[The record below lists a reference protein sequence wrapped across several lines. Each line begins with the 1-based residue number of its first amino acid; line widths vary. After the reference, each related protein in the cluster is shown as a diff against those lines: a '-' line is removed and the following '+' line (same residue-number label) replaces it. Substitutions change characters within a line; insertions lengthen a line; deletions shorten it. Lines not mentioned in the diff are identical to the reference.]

1 MRSSRPMLCRGCAL
15 SPWAVPLLMF
25 GVTLRAEGQATE
37 VITRAR
43 VGVYV
48 DDNDTQ
54 VQRML
59 VNGRLDFGAI
69 DVSVDEAI
77 DVVTSSS
84 IDVRSSPEL
93 DAVSSAT
100 QNGTATPTMSD
111 VRYQTTLALAYDD
124 DVGHRAAV
132 APTLAIE
139 NDYRSLGIGLRGS
152 IEILD
157 RHTTLGAALIASTD
171 RATSV
176 IDRSFSGTSELIGG
190 SVSVAQVLSATQLL
204 RVRYDGVYRQ
214 GYMASPYRAVRFG
227 RFQTT
232 MIESGAI
239 RFTDTIGY
247 KDGYPEKLPRTRM
260 RHAIDTE
267 WLAELWSGFSVLLG
281 YRFASDDW
289 GLSAHTLTGEV
300 RIVLAEGWVLPIAYR
315 YYDQGAADFWRGK
328 YLMSPTTYDHY
339 SADKELGDVQ
349 GDAGSVGV
357 AYRWDAVA
365 AGEIGGSIDLSAHL
379 MRYVYP
385 DFALLDQRTAVHID
399 LGLTLEL

>member
-1 MRSSRPMLCRGCAL
+1 MPCRGCAL
-15 SPWAVPLLMF
+15 GVFVLLLPLF
-25 GVTLRAEGQATE
+25 GVTWRAQGQVVDVA
-37 VITRAR
+37 TRAR
-43 VGVYV
+43 AGIYV
-48 DDNDTQ
+48 DDNDTE
-54 VQRML
+54 VQRLL
-59 VNGRLDFGAI
+59 VNGRLDFGAF

-139 NDYRSLGIGLRGS
+139 NDYRSLGVGLRGS

-176 IDRSFSGTSELIGG
+176 IDKSFSGTSELIGG
-190 SVSVAQVLSATQLL
+190 SVSVGQILSTTQLL

-227 RFQTT
+227 RFRTT
-232 MIESGAI
+232 MIDSGAI
-239 RFTDTIGY
+239 RFTETIGS

-260 RHAIDTE
+260 RHAIDAE
-267 WLAELWSGFSVLLG
+267 WLAELWSGLSVLLG
-281 YRFASDDW
+281 YRFAIDDW
-289 GLSAHTLTGEV
+289 GVSAHTLSGEV
-300 RIVLAEGWVLPIAYR
+300 RVVLAHGWILPIAYR
-315 YYDQGAADFWRGK
+315 YYDQGAAEFWRGK

-349 GDAGSVGV
+349 GQSGSIGV
-357 AYRWDAVA
+357 AYRWEALA
-365 AGEIGGSIDLSAHL
+365 AGDIGGSIDLSAHL

-385 DFALLDQRTAVHID
+385 DFALLDQRSAVHID